1 MAALT
6 IIKKDNT
13 TILKSGRK
21 TYGTISFNKNP
32 DYKFVLYLK
41 NSFALSG
48 FESEEAAI
56 KRANE
61 LKDSWQSVLSS
72 IKSK

>member
-32 DYKFVLYLK
+32 DYKFVLYL
-41 NSFALSG
+41 NYIS
-48 FESEEAAI
+48 
-56 KRANE
+56 N
-61 LKDSWQSVLSS
+61 LKK
-72 IKSK
+72 IY